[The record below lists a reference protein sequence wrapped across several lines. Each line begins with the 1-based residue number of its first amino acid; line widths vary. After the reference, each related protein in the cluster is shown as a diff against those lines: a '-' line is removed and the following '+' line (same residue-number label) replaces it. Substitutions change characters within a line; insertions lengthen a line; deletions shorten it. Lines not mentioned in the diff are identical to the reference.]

1 MEIARYD
8 LKMSVDFPAREYSAN
23 VLVTGTFDR
32 EIAIDAVD
40 LTIGSVK
47 FDGVALPFNYD
58 GKVLKA
64 HLVSNEKKG
73 KISIDFKGKVTNLL
87 QGLYYAKDK
96 SGGEIFTTQFEA
108 TGARRMFPCFDR
120 PDMKAVFSL
129 AVEVDSDLDVVSN
142 MPAKSTRTNGGRKTV
157 VFDDTPRMS
166 TYLLY
171 VGIGKLERYFEKH
184 KGKEFGL
191 VTLKGRMQNQDHPIS
206 ASKFAL
212 DYFEEYFGIPYPL
225 PKLDVIAVPEFAFGA
240 MENWGAI
247 TFREALLV
255 PSSGTSVRMRKRS
268 VEVIAHEIAHQWFG
282 DLVTMKWWN
291 DIWLN
296 ESFATFMSIKSTSS
310 RHPEWKYWEYYLMD
324 RGVSSLNGDSLKSSH
339 PISVEVRD
347 PESISQI
354 FDEIS
359 YGKGSF
365 VLRMT
370 EKFVG
375 EDKFRD
381 GLREYLPRFIY
392 GNASGIDLWES
403 IEKVSGK
410 PVKKIMGEWTTKQ
423 GYPLIRVSR
432 TAGRVRIVQERFLL
446 DGSTDSSFWPVPITV
461 RTHSGEE
468 RIFLDGK
475 SVERDG
481 LDFLTFNSGEAGFYR
496 VLYDEEYYHN
506 LSKILPS
513 LSGEEQWGL
522 LNDSFA
528 FLLSGRVGWNQYSR
542 IISLAG
548 NIRDRIII
556 EEISRQ
562 LHLLILIA
570 PDSEKVKTAASG
582 FFSKWIGEFGEPRKD
597 EEEWVSEV
605 RTNLYSS
612 MILVNREFAETL
624 SKRIDGIFHERP
636 ELRGPIGLAYAITSN
651 DFVKLYDKY
660 NESNNDEDRQRFIVS
675 MAWLSGKENLTAF
688 INLIRNGEIK
698 RQDFGT
704 SFINLASS
712 IRGREFAFENY
723 QWMVKTIVEVFSGSV
738 TASNVVSTL
747 ITFCGLEKGG
757 SINEMLTWT
766 EHFNEVSTGLNKGK
780 EYLKIYEKLRSAL
793 LQ

>member
-23 VLVTGTFDR
+23 VLVTGTFDH
-32 EIAIDAVD
+32 EISLDAVD
-40 LTIGSVK
+40 LTIGAVK
-47 FDGVALPFNYD
+47 FDGAALPFNYD
-58 GKVLKA
+58 QKVLKA
-64 HLVSNEKKG
+64 SLVSNGKKG

-129 AVEVDSDLDVVSN
+129 AVEVDSDQDVVSN
-142 MPAKSTRTNGGRKTV
+142 MPAKSTHTSGGRKTV
-157 VFDDTPRMS
+157 IFDDTPRMS

-171 VGIGKLERYFEKH
+171 LGIGKLERYFEKH

-381 GLREYLPRFIY
+381 GLREYLPRFMY

-410 PVKKIMGEWTTKQ
+410 PVRKIMGEWTSKQ

-432 TAGRVRIVQERFLL
+432 TADRVRITQERFML
-446 DGSTDSSFWPVPITV
+446 DGSTDRSVWPVPITV
-461 RTHSGEE
+461 RTNSGEE

-475 SVERDG
+475 SAEREG

-506 LSKILPS
+506 LSKTLPS
-513 LSGEEQWGL
+513 LSGVEQWGL

-528 FLLSGRVGWNQYSR
+528 FLLSGRIGWDQYSR
-542 IISLAG
+542 IVSLAG

-570 PDSEKVKTAASG
+570 PDSEKVKTVASG
-582 FFSKWIGEFGEPRKD
+582 FFSKWIREFGEPREG
-597 EEEWVSEV
+597 EEEWVSES
-605 RTNLYSS
+605 RTNLYAS
-612 MILVNREFAETL
+612 MILISQDFAESL
-624 SKRIDGIFHERP
+624 SKRIDGIFRERP
-636 ELRGPIGLAYAITSN
+636 ELRGAIGLAYAMTSN
-651 DFVKLYDKY
+651 DFAKLYDKY
-660 NESNNDEDRQRFIVS
+660 NEADNDEDRQRFIAS
-675 MAWLSGKENLTAF
+675 MAWLSGEENLTAF
-688 INLIRNGEIK
+688 INLIKNGEIK

-704 SFINLASS
+704 SFINLATSL
-712 IRGREFAFENY
+712 RGREFAFENY
-723 QWMVKTIVEVFSGSV
+723 QWMVKKIVEVFSGSV

-747 ITFCGLEKGG
+747 ITFCGLEKGS
-757 SINEMLTWT
+757 SINEVSAWT
-766 EHFNEVSTGLNKGK
+766 EQFSEVSTGLNKGR
-780 EYLKIYEKLRSAL
+780 EYLKIYEKLRSSL